1 MQATVCVTQILSVQ
15 CTTATAFLI
24 MHFHAEEYN
33 KSSMTKVPSILTAVI
48 DANALSFG
56 TWL

>member
-1 MQATVCVTQILSVQ
+1 MQATVCVTQILIVQ
-15 CTTATAFLI
+15 RARATAFVI

-33 KSSMTKVPSILTAVI
+33 RSSMTKVPSILTAVI